1 MIRSTERI
9 LYAVTWKV
17 LNGYLTL
24 HAMDFCTFSATTGK
38 LRSLQDENEQ
48 LKRALVPDPTLE
60 GGVVCQ

>member
-1 MIRSTERI
+1 M
-9 LYAVTWKV
+9 TWKV

-24 HAMDFCTFSATTGK
+24 YAMDFCTFSATTGK